1 MQVVKNGLRFR
12 SRLKKRKG
20 GNVSTKTVKAQWAL
34 FIGVIFLSTALFI
47 LALGGCASTPS
58 GPGPGTPDEMQMQHY
73 EMLKSA
79 IEAKNRV
86 EALAALALFEADI
99 FRWQEDTLTV
109 ANAITEIVA
118 LTDAVDKQEWASAQK
133 MVQDLLSKYRRKK

>member
-1 MQVVKNGLRFR
+1 M
-12 SRLKKRKG
+12 
-20 GNVSTKTVKAQWAL
+20 STRIVKAQSAL
-34 FIGVIFLSTALFI
+34 FIGVIFVSTALFI
-47 LALGGCASTPS
+47 LVLGGCASTPP

-99 FRWQEDTLTV
+99 FRWHTNTLTEAV
-109 ANAITEIVA
+109 AITELLA
-118 LTDAVDKQEWASAQK
+118 LTDAVDKEEWTSANK
-133 MVQDLLSKYRRKK
+133 MLIDLKSKYRPE

>member
-1 MQVVKNGLRFR
+1 M
-12 SRLKKRKG
+12 
-20 GNVSTKTVKAQWAL
+20 STRIVKAQSAL
-34 FIGVIFLSTALFI
+34 FIGVIFVSTALFI
-47 LALGGCASTPS
+47 LALGGCASTPP

-99 FRWQEDTLTV
+99 FRWHTNTLTE
-109 ANAITEIVA
+109 ATTITELLA
-118 LTDAVDKQEWASAQK
+118 LTDAVDKEEWASANK
-133 MVQDLLSKYRRKK
+133 MLIDLKSKYRPE